1 MNKIS
6 IEKYWQNFCDKHNLN
21 ENIPYDAW
29 AFGMT
34 DEQADELANLVNQNI
49 KTATTSAYELYD
61 KNETLPQVGEFS
73 IILNSVG
80 QPVCVIQEKCVEIIP
95 YNLISAEHAYHEGE
109 GDRSYNYWRKV
120 HDNFLKKNTKK
131 QRKSFIRRRQWFVK
145 CLKKLN
151 KVKKEEFILFLFLS
165 NRLYF
170 QIDDLFDQTIVVQI
184 QLEVVI

>member
-1 MNKIS
+1 MNEIS

-34 DEQADELANLVNQNI
+34 EEQADELANLVNQNI

-61 KNETLPQVGEFS
+61 KNEPLPQVGEFS

-80 QPVCVIQEKCVEIIP
+80 KPVCVIQEKCVEIIP

-120 HDNFLKKNTKK
+120 HDDFFEREYQEAEKIFYP
-131 QRKSFIRRRQWFVK
+131 QAPMV
-145 CLKKLN
+145 C
-151 KVKKEEFILFLFLS
+151 
-165 NRLYF
+165 
-170 QIDDLFDQTIVVQI
+170 
-184 QLEVVI
+184 EVFEKIE

>member
-1 MNKIS
+1 MNEIS

-61 KNETLPQVGEFS
+61 KNEPLPQVGEFS

-120 HDNFLKKNTKK
+120 HDNF
-131 QRKSFIRRRQWFVK
+131 FE
-145 CLKKLN
+145 
-151 KVKKEEFILFLFLS
+151 KEYQEAEKIF
-165 NRLYF
+165 YP
-170 QIDDLFDQTIVVQI
+170 QAPMVC
-184 QLEVVI
+184 EVFEKIE

>member
-1 MNKIS
+1 MNEIS

-21 ENIPYDAW
+21 KNIPYDAW

-34 DEQADELANLVNQNI
+34 DEQADELSNLVNQNI

-61 KNETLPQVGEFS
+61 KNEPLPQVGEFS

-80 QPVCVIQEKCVEIIP
+80 KPVCVIQEKCVEIIP

-120 HDNFLKKNTKK
+120 HDDFFEREYQEAEKIFYP
-131 QRKSFIRRRQWFVK
+131 QAPMV
-145 CLKKLN
+145 C
-151 KVKKEEFILFLFLS
+151 
-165 NRLYF
+165 
-170 QIDDLFDQTIVVQI
+170 
-184 QLEVVI
+184 EVFEKIE

>member
-61 KNETLPQVGEFS
+61 KNEPLPQVGEFS

-80 QPVCVIQEKCVEIIP
+80 KPVCVIQEKCVEIIP

-120 HDNFLKKNTKK
+120 HDDFFEREYQEAEKIFYP
-131 QRKSFIRRRQWFVK
+131 QAPMV
-145 CLKKLN
+145 C
-151 KVKKEEFILFLFLS
+151 
-165 NRLYF
+165 
-170 QIDDLFDQTIVVQI
+170 
-184 QLEVVI
+184 EVFEKIE

>member
-1 MNKIS
+1 MNEIS

-34 DEQADELANLVNQNI
+34 DEQADKLANLVNQNI

-61 KNETLPQVGEFS
+61 KNEPLPQVGEFS

-80 QPVCVIQEKCVEIIP
+80 KPVCVIQEKCVEIIP

-120 HDNFLKKNTKK
+120 HDDFFEREYQEAEKIFYP
-131 QRKSFIRRRQWFVK
+131 QAPMV
-145 CLKKLN
+145 C
-151 KVKKEEFILFLFLS
+151 
-165 NRLYF
+165 
-170 QIDDLFDQTIVVQI
+170 
-184 QLEVVI
+184 EVFEKIE

>member
-61 KNETLPQVGEFS
+61 KDETLPQVGEFS

-80 QPVCVIQEKCVEIIP
+80 QPVGVIQEKCVEIIP

-120 HDNFLKKNTKK
+120 HDNF
-131 QRKSFIRRRQWFVK
+131 FE
-145 CLKKLN
+145 
-151 KVKKEEFILFLFLS
+151 KEYQEAEKIF
-165 NRLYF
+165 YP
-170 QIDDLFDQTIVVQI
+170 QAPMVC
-184 QLEVVI
+184 EVFEKIE

>member
-1 MNKIS
+1 MNEIS

-49 KTATTSAYELYD
+49 KTATTYAYELYD
-61 KNETLPQVGEFS
+61 KNEPLPQVGEFS

-80 QPVCVIQEKCVEIIP
+80 KPVCVIQEKCVEIIP

-120 HDNFLKKNTKK
+120 HDDFFEREYQEAEKIFYP
-131 QRKSFIRRRQWFVK
+131 QAPMV
-145 CLKKLN
+145 C
-151 KVKKEEFILFLFLS
+151 
-165 NRLYF
+165 
-170 QIDDLFDQTIVVQI
+170 
-184 QLEVVI
+184 EVFEKIE